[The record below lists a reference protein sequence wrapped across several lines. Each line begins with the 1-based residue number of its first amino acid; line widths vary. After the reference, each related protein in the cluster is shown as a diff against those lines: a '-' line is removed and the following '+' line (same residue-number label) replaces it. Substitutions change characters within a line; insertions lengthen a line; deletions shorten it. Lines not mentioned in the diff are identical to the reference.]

1 MFKVLR
7 DWIQRYFSDEEAVV
21 LAVLLF
27 LAFTAVLTLGG
38 MLAPVLAGMVLAYLM
53 QGLVVTLERLRVP
66 GGVAVG
72 LVFALFMGLLL
83 VFIVVV
89 VPLLWHQLITL
100 FNELPGMLAKWQSL
114 LLLLPERYP
123 HLVSDEQVLQAIEAA
138 RGEIGKFGQWAL
150 TFSLSSLPLLVN
162 IMIYLVLVPILVF
175 FFLKD
180 RAMIGQW
187 VRGYLPRERALITR
201 VAHEM
206 NRQIANYIRGKVIEI
221 FICGGVTYIA
231 FVVLELNYAAL
242 LALLVGISVVV
253 PYVGAVVVTVPVF
266 LIALFQWGWSDQFI
280 YLMAVYGII
289 QTLDGN
295 VLVPLLFS
303 EAVNLHPVAIIC
315 AVLLFGGLWG
325 FWGGVLRD
333 SPGDAV
339 QGRAGCLAAQG
350 AGGGAAALRG
360 WFDRSVGL
368 MAPSRASSLPQLT
381 ELFRKTPSNVGAG
394 LLAKAPSQASI
405 ESGLVQC
412 LSSRQNRINMPR
424 HLHAA
429 PFLTQY
435 AILVDQERAAIH
447 AHVFLAVELFQLD
460 HVEQLTDGFV
470 LVADQL
476 KGEFLFALEVLVGFE
491 AVARH
496 AEHFGIGGLERSVLI
511 TKALPLGRAARGAV
525 LGVEVDHYLLAF
537 QAGEADGLPAG
548 GGGLEIGNRLVDGNG
563 HESFLTLGSV
573 GARVRSGHRG
583 SARRQNPGTD
593 RAAS

>member
-83 VFIVVV
+83 VFIIIV

-123 HLVSDEQVLQAIEAA
+123 HLVSDEQVLQAIEVA

-180 RAMIGQW
+180 REMIGQW

-201 VAHEM
+201 VAQEM

-231 FVVLELNYAAL
+231 FVALGLNYSAL
-242 LALLVGISVVV
+242 LALLVGVSVVV
-253 PYVGAVVVTVPVF
+253 PYVGAVVVTVPVL

-325 FWGGVLRD
+325 FWGVFFAI
-333 SPGDAV
+333 P
-339 QGRAGCLAAQG
+339 LA
-350 AGGGAAALRG
+350 
-360 WFDRSVGL
+360 
-368 MAPSRASSLPQLT
+368 T
-381 ELFRKTPSNVGAG
+381 LFK
-394 LLAKAPSQASI
+394 
-405 ESGLVQC
+405 
-412 LSSRQNRINMPR
+412 
-424 HLHAA
+424 
-429 PFLTQY
+429 
-435 AILVDQERAAIH
+435 
-447 AHVFLAVELFQLD
+447 
-460 HVEQLTDGFV
+460 
-470 LVADQL
+470 
-476 KGEFLFALEVLVGFE
+476 
-491 AVARH
+491 
-496 AEHFGIGGLERSVLI
+496 
-511 TKALPLGRAARGAV
+511 AV
-525 LGVEVDHYLLAF
+525 LDAWPRKEPIVAPLL
-537 QAGEADGLPAG
+537 
-548 GGGLEIGNRLVDGNG
+548 
-563 HESFLTLGSV
+563 
-573 GARVRSGHRG
+573 
-583 SARRQNPGTD
+583 
-593 RAAS
+593 

>member
-53 QGLVVTLERLRVP
+53 QGLVVTLERLRIP

-72 LVFALFMGLLL
+72 LVFALFMGVLL

-100 FNELPGMLAKWQSL
+100 FNELPGMRAKWQSL

-123 HLVSDEQVLQAIEAA
+123 HLVSDEQVLQAIEVA

-180 RAMIGQW
+180 REMIGLW

-221 FICGGVTYIA
+221 FICGGATYIG
-231 FVVLELNYAAL
+231 FVVLGLNYAAL

-253 PYVGAVVVTVPVF
+253 PYVGAVVVTVPVL

-289 QTLDGN
+289 QVLDGN

-325 FWGGVLRD
+325 FWGVFFAI
-333 SPGDAV
+333 P
-339 QGRAGCLAAQG
+339 LA
-350 AGGGAAALRG
+350 
-360 WFDRSVGL
+360 
-368 MAPSRASSLPQLT
+368 T
-381 ELFRKTPSNVGAG
+381 LFK
-394 LLAKAPSQASI
+394 
-405 ESGLVQC
+405 
-412 LSSRQNRINMPR
+412 
-424 HLHAA
+424 
-429 PFLTQY
+429 
-435 AILVDQERAAIH
+435 
-447 AHVFLAVELFQLD
+447 
-460 HVEQLTDGFV
+460 
-470 LVADQL
+470 
-476 KGEFLFALEVLVGFE
+476 
-491 AVARH
+491 
-496 AEHFGIGGLERSVLI
+496 
-511 TKALPLGRAARGAV
+511 AV
-525 LGVEVDHYLLAF
+525 LDAWPRKEPVVAPLL
-537 QAGEADGLPAG
+537 
-548 GGGLEIGNRLVDGNG
+548 
-563 HESFLTLGSV
+563 
-573 GARVRSGHRG
+573 
-583 SARRQNPGTD
+583 
-593 RAAS
+593 

>member
-53 QGLVVTLERLRVP
+53 QGLVVTLERLRMP
-66 GGVAVG
+66 GGAAVG
-72 LVFALFMGLLL
+72 LVFALFMGVLLL
-83 VFIVVV
+83 FIVVV
-89 VPLLWHQLITL
+89 LPLLWHQLITL

-180 RAMIGQW
+180 RVMIGEW

-201 VAHEM
+201 VAEEM

-221 FICGGVTYIA
+221 VICGGVTYIA
-231 FVVLELNYAAL
+231 FVALGLNYAAL
-242 LALLVGISVVV
+242 LALLVGVSVVV
-253 PYVGAVVVTVPVF
+253 PYVGAVVVTVPVM

-325 FWGGVLRD
+325 FWGVFFAI
-333 SPGDAV
+333 P
-339 QGRAGCLAAQG
+339 LA
-350 AGGGAAALRG
+350 
-360 WFDRSVGL
+360 
-368 MAPSRASSLPQLT
+368 T
-381 ELFRKTPSNVGAG
+381 LFK
-394 LLAKAPSQASI
+394 
-405 ESGLVQC
+405 
-412 LSSRQNRINMPR
+412 
-424 HLHAA
+424 
-429 PFLTQY
+429 
-435 AILVDQERAAIH
+435 
-447 AHVFLAVELFQLD
+447 
-460 HVEQLTDGFV
+460 
-470 LVADQL
+470 
-476 KGEFLFALEVLVGFE
+476 
-491 AVARH
+491 
-496 AEHFGIGGLERSVLI
+496 
-511 TKALPLGRAARGAV
+511 AV
-525 LGVEVDHYLLAF
+525 LDAWPRKEPVVAPLL
-537 QAGEADGLPAG
+537 
-548 GGGLEIGNRLVDGNG
+548 
-563 HESFLTLGSV
+563 
-573 GARVRSGHRG
+573 
-583 SARRQNPGTD
+583 
-593 RAAS
+593 

>member
-53 QGLVVTLERLRVP
+53 QGLVVTLERLRMP

-72 LVFALFMGLLL
+72 LVFALFMGILL

-123 HLVSDEQVLQAIEAA
+123 HLVSDEQVLQAIEVA

-180 RAMIGQW
+180 REMIGQW

-221 FICGGVTYIA
+221 FICGGVTYIG
-231 FVVLELNYAAL
+231 FVVLGLNYAAL
-242 LALLVGISVVV
+242 LALLVGVSVVV
-253 PYVGAVVVTVPVF
+253 PYVGAVVVTVPVM

-325 FWGGVLRD
+325 FWGVFFAI
-333 SPGDAV
+333 P
-339 QGRAGCLAAQG
+339 LA
-350 AGGGAAALRG
+350 
-360 WFDRSVGL
+360 
-368 MAPSRASSLPQLT
+368 T
-381 ELFRKTPSNVGAG
+381 LFK
-394 LLAKAPSQASI
+394 
-405 ESGLVQC
+405 
-412 LSSRQNRINMPR
+412 
-424 HLHAA
+424 
-429 PFLTQY
+429 
-435 AILVDQERAAIH
+435 
-447 AHVFLAVELFQLD
+447 
-460 HVEQLTDGFV
+460 
-470 LVADQL
+470 
-476 KGEFLFALEVLVGFE
+476 
-491 AVARH
+491 
-496 AEHFGIGGLERSVLI
+496 
-511 TKALPLGRAARGAV
+511 AV
-525 LGVEVDHYLLAF
+525 LDAWPRKEPVVAPLL
-537 QAGEADGLPAG
+537 
-548 GGGLEIGNRLVDGNG
+548 
-563 HESFLTLGSV
+563 
-573 GARVRSGHRG
+573 
-583 SARRQNPGTD
+583 
-593 RAAS
+593 

>member
-21 LAVLLF
+21 LAVLLV

-53 QGLVVTLERLRVP
+53 QGLVVTLERLRMP

-72 LVFALFMGLLL
+72 LVFALFMGVLLL
-83 VFIVVV
+83 FIIVV

-123 HLVSDEQVLQAIEAA
+123 HLVSDEQVLQAIEVA

-180 RAMIGQW
+180 REMIGQW

-221 FICGGVTYIA
+221 FICGGVTYIG
-231 FVVLELNYAAL
+231 FVVLGLNYAAL
-242 LALLVGISVVV
+242 LALLVGVSVVV
-253 PYVGAVVVTVPVF
+253 PYVGAVVVTVPVM

-325 FWGGVLRD
+325 FWGVFFAI
-333 SPGDAV
+333 P
-339 QGRAGCLAAQG
+339 LA
-350 AGGGAAALRG
+350 
-360 WFDRSVGL
+360 
-368 MAPSRASSLPQLT
+368 T
-381 ELFRKTPSNVGAG
+381 LFK
-394 LLAKAPSQASI
+394 
-405 ESGLVQC
+405 
-412 LSSRQNRINMPR
+412 
-424 HLHAA
+424 
-429 PFLTQY
+429 
-435 AILVDQERAAIH
+435 
-447 AHVFLAVELFQLD
+447 
-460 HVEQLTDGFV
+460 
-470 LVADQL
+470 
-476 KGEFLFALEVLVGFE
+476 
-491 AVARH
+491 
-496 AEHFGIGGLERSVLI
+496 
-511 TKALPLGRAARGAV
+511 AV
-525 LGVEVDHYLLAF
+525 LDAWPRKEPVVAPLL
-537 QAGEADGLPAG
+537 
-548 GGGLEIGNRLVDGNG
+548 
-563 HESFLTLGSV
+563 
-573 GARVRSGHRG
+573 
-583 SARRQNPGTD
+583 
-593 RAAS
+593 

>member
-66 GGVAVG
+66 GGAAVG
-72 LVFALFMGLLL
+72 LVFALFMGVLL
-83 VFIVVV
+83 VFIIVV

-123 HLVSDEQVLQAIEAA
+123 HLVSDEQVLRAIEVA
-138 RGEIGKFGQWAL
+138 RGEIGNFGQWAL

-180 RAMIGQW
+180 REMIGEW

-221 FICGGVTYIA
+221 FICGGATYIG
-231 FVVLELNYAAL
+231 FVVLGLNYAAL

-253 PYVGAVVVTVPVF
+253 PYVGAVVVTVPVL

-289 QTLDGN
+289 QVLDGN

-325 FWGGVLRD
+325 FWGVFFAIPL
-333 SPGDAV
+333 S
-339 QGRAGCLAAQG
+339 
-350 AGGGAAALRG
+350 
-360 WFDRSVGL
+360 
-368 MAPSRASSLPQLT
+368 T
-381 ELFRKTPSNVGAG
+381 LFK
-394 LLAKAPSQASI
+394 
-405 ESGLVQC
+405 
-412 LSSRQNRINMPR
+412 
-424 HLHAA
+424 
-429 PFLTQY
+429 
-435 AILVDQERAAIH
+435 
-447 AHVFLAVELFQLD
+447 
-460 HVEQLTDGFV
+460 
-470 LVADQL
+470 
-476 KGEFLFALEVLVGFE
+476 
-491 AVARH
+491 
-496 AEHFGIGGLERSVLI
+496 
-511 TKALPLGRAARGAV
+511 AV
-525 LGVEVDHYLLAF
+525 LDAWPRKEPVVAPLL
-537 QAGEADGLPAG
+537 
-548 GGGLEIGNRLVDGNG
+548 
-563 HESFLTLGSV
+563 
-573 GARVRSGHRG
+573 
-583 SARRQNPGTD
+583 
-593 RAAS
+593 

>member
-27 LAFTAVLTLGG
+27 LGFTAVLTLGG

-72 LVFALFMGLLL
+72 LVFALFMGVLL

-123 HLVSDEQVLQAIEAA
+123 HLVSDEQVLQAIEVA

-180 RAMIGQW
+180 REMIGQW

-221 FICGGVTYIA
+221 FICGGVTYIG
-231 FVVLELNYAAL
+231 FVVLGLNYAAL
-242 LALLVGISVVV
+242 LALLVGVSVVV
-253 PYVGAVVVTVPVF
+253 PYVGAVVVTVPVM

-325 FWGGVLRD
+325 FWGVFFAI
-333 SPGDAV
+333 P
-339 QGRAGCLAAQG
+339 LA
-350 AGGGAAALRG
+350 
-360 WFDRSVGL
+360 
-368 MAPSRASSLPQLT
+368 T
-381 ELFRKTPSNVGAG
+381 LFK
-394 LLAKAPSQASI
+394 
-405 ESGLVQC
+405 
-412 LSSRQNRINMPR
+412 
-424 HLHAA
+424 
-429 PFLTQY
+429 
-435 AILVDQERAAIH
+435 
-447 AHVFLAVELFQLD
+447 
-460 HVEQLTDGFV
+460 
-470 LVADQL
+470 
-476 KGEFLFALEVLVGFE
+476 
-491 AVARH
+491 
-496 AEHFGIGGLERSVLI
+496 
-511 TKALPLGRAARGAV
+511 AV
-525 LGVEVDHYLLAF
+525 LDAWPRKEPVVAPLL
-537 QAGEADGLPAG
+537 
-548 GGGLEIGNRLVDGNG
+548 
-563 HESFLTLGSV
+563 
-573 GARVRSGHRG
+573 
-583 SARRQNPGTD
+583 
-593 RAAS
+593 

>member
-53 QGLVVTLERLRVP
+53 QGLVTTLERLRLP

-72 LVFALFMGLLL
+72 LVFALFMGLLV

-89 VPLLWHQLITL
+89 LPLLWHQLITL

-123 HLVSDEQVLQAIEAA
+123 HLVSDEQVLQAIEVA
-138 RGEIGKFGQWAL
+138 RGEIGKFVQWAL

-180 RAMIGQW
+180 RAIIGRW
-187 VRGYLPRERALITR
+187 VSGYLPRERALITR
-201 VAHEM
+201 VAEEM

-221 FICGGVTYIA
+221 VICGGVTYIA
-231 FVVLELNYAAL
+231 FVALGLNYAAL
-242 LALLVGISVVV
+242 LALLVGVSVVV
-253 PYVGAVVVTVPVF
+253 PYVGAVVVTVPVM

-325 FWGGVLRD
+325 FWGVFFAI
-333 SPGDAV
+333 P
-339 QGRAGCLAAQG
+339 LA
-350 AGGGAAALRG
+350 
-360 WFDRSVGL
+360 
-368 MAPSRASSLPQLT
+368 T
-381 ELFRKTPSNVGAG
+381 LFK
-394 LLAKAPSQASI
+394 
-405 ESGLVQC
+405 
-412 LSSRQNRINMPR
+412 
-424 HLHAA
+424 
-429 PFLTQY
+429 
-435 AILVDQERAAIH
+435 
-447 AHVFLAVELFQLD
+447 
-460 HVEQLTDGFV
+460 
-470 LVADQL
+470 
-476 KGEFLFALEVLVGFE
+476 
-491 AVARH
+491 
-496 AEHFGIGGLERSVLI
+496 
-511 TKALPLGRAARGAV
+511 AV
-525 LGVEVDHYLLAF
+525 LDAWPRKEPVVAPLL
-537 QAGEADGLPAG
+537 
-548 GGGLEIGNRLVDGNG
+548 
-563 HESFLTLGSV
+563 
-573 GARVRSGHRG
+573 
-583 SARRQNPGTD
+583 
-593 RAAS
+593 

>member
-53 QGLVVTLERLRVP
+53 QGLVVSLERLRLP
-66 GGVAVG
+66 GGAAVG
-72 LVFALFMGLLL
+72 LVFALFMGVLL
-83 VFIVVV
+83 VFILVV
-89 VPLLWHQLITL
+89 VPLLWHQFVTL

-123 HLVSDEQVLQAIEAA
+123 HLVSDEQVLRAIEVA

-180 RAMIGQW
+180 RAMISRW
-187 VRGYLPRERALITR
+187 VMGYLPQERTLITR

-221 FICGGVTYIA
+221 VICGGVTYVA
-231 FVVLELNYAAL
+231 FVALGLNYAAL

-253 PYVGAVVVTVPVF
+253 PYVGAVVVTVPVA

-280 YLMAVYGII
+280 YLMVVYGII

-303 EAVNLHPVAIIC
+303 GAVNLHPVAIIC

-325 FWGGVLRD
+325 FWGIFFAIPLATLFKAVL
-333 SPGDAV
+333 DA
-339 QGRAGCLAAQG
+339 
-350 AGGGAAALRG
+350 
-360 WFDRSVGL
+360 W
-368 MAPSRASSLPQLT
+368 P
-381 ELFRKTPSNVGAG
+381 RKDP
-394 LLAKAPSQASI
+394 
-405 ESGLVQC
+405 
-412 LSSRQNRINMPR
+412 
-424 HLHAA
+424 
-429 PFLTQY
+429 
-435 AILVDQERAAIH
+435 
-447 AHVFLAVELFQLD
+447 
-460 HVEQLTDGFV
+460 
-470 LVADQL
+470 
-476 KGEFLFALEVLVGFE
+476 
-491 AVARH
+491 AVA
-496 AEHFGIGGLERSVLI
+496 
-511 TKALPLGRAARGAV
+511 PL
-525 LGVEVDHYLLAF
+525 L
-537 QAGEADGLPAG
+537 
-548 GGGLEIGNRLVDGNG
+548 
-563 HESFLTLGSV
+563 
-573 GARVRSGHRG
+573 
-583 SARRQNPGTD
+583 
-593 RAAS
+593 

>member
-53 QGLVVTLERLRVP
+53 QGLVLSLERLRVP

-72 LVFALFMGLLL
+72 LVFALFMGVLL

-123 HLVSDEQVLQAIEAA
+123 HLVSDEQVLQAIDVA

-180 RAMIGQW
+180 RVMIGEW

-201 VAHEM
+201 VAHDM

-231 FVVLELNYAAL
+231 FVILELNYAAL
-242 LALLVGISVVV
+242 LALLVGVSVVV
-253 PYVGAVVVTVPVF
+253 PYVGAVVVTVPVL

-325 FWGGVLRD
+325 FWGVFFAI
-333 SPGDAV
+333 P
-339 QGRAGCLAAQG
+339 LA
-350 AGGGAAALRG
+350 
-360 WFDRSVGL
+360 
-368 MAPSRASSLPQLT
+368 T
-381 ELFRKTPSNVGAG
+381 LFK
-394 LLAKAPSQASI
+394 
-405 ESGLVQC
+405 
-412 LSSRQNRINMPR
+412 
-424 HLHAA
+424 
-429 PFLTQY
+429 
-435 AILVDQERAAIH
+435 
-447 AHVFLAVELFQLD
+447 
-460 HVEQLTDGFV
+460 
-470 LVADQL
+470 
-476 KGEFLFALEVLVGFE
+476 
-491 AVARH
+491 
-496 AEHFGIGGLERSVLI
+496 
-511 TKALPLGRAARGAV
+511 AV
-525 LGVEVDHYLLAF
+525 LDAWPRKEPMVAPLL
-537 QAGEADGLPAG
+537 
-548 GGGLEIGNRLVDGNG
+548 
-563 HESFLTLGSV
+563 
-573 GARVRSGHRG
+573 
-583 SARRQNPGTD
+583 
-593 RAAS
+593 

>member
-53 QGLVVTLERLRVP
+53 QGLVTTLERLRLP
-66 GGVAVG
+66 GGLAVG
-72 LVFALFMGLLL
+72 LVFALFMGLLV

-89 VPLLWHQLITL
+89 LPLLWHQLITL

-123 HLVSDEQVLQAIEAA
+123 HLVSDEQVLQAIEVA

-180 RAMIGQW
+180 REMIGRW
-187 VRGYLPRERALITR
+187 VSGYLPRERALITR
-201 VAHEM
+201 VAEEM

-221 FICGGVTYIA
+221 VICGGVTYIA
-231 FVVLELNYAAL
+231 FVALGLNYAAL
-242 LALLVGISVVV
+242 LALLVGVSVVV
-253 PYVGAVVVTVPVF
+253 PYVGAVVVTVPVM

-325 FWGGVLRD
+325 FWGVFFAI
-333 SPGDAV
+333 P
-339 QGRAGCLAAQG
+339 LA
-350 AGGGAAALRG
+350 
-360 WFDRSVGL
+360 
-368 MAPSRASSLPQLT
+368 T
-381 ELFRKTPSNVGAG
+381 LFK
-394 LLAKAPSQASI
+394 
-405 ESGLVQC
+405 
-412 LSSRQNRINMPR
+412 
-424 HLHAA
+424 
-429 PFLTQY
+429 
-435 AILVDQERAAIH
+435 
-447 AHVFLAVELFQLD
+447 
-460 HVEQLTDGFV
+460 
-470 LVADQL
+470 
-476 KGEFLFALEVLVGFE
+476 
-491 AVARH
+491 
-496 AEHFGIGGLERSVLI
+496 
-511 TKALPLGRAARGAV
+511 AV
-525 LGVEVDHYLLAF
+525 LDAWPRQEPVVAPLL
-537 QAGEADGLPAG
+537 
-548 GGGLEIGNRLVDGNG
+548 
-563 HESFLTLGSV
+563 
-573 GARVRSGHRG
+573 
-583 SARRQNPGTD
+583 
-593 RAAS
+593 

>member
-53 QGLVVTLERLRVP
+53 QGLVVTLERLRIP

-72 LVFALFMGLLL
+72 LVFALFMGVLL

-123 HLVSDEQVLQAIEAA
+123 HLVSDEQVLQAIEVA

-180 RAMIGQW
+180 REMIGLW

-221 FICGGVTYIA
+221 FICGGATYIG
-231 FVVLELNYAAL
+231 FVVLGLNYAAL

-253 PYVGAVVVTVPVF
+253 PYVGAVVVTVPVL

-289 QTLDGN
+289 QVLDGN

-325 FWGGVLRD
+325 FWGVFFAI
-333 SPGDAV
+333 P
-339 QGRAGCLAAQG
+339 LA
-350 AGGGAAALRG
+350 
-360 WFDRSVGL
+360 
-368 MAPSRASSLPQLT
+368 T
-381 ELFRKTPSNVGAG
+381 LFK
-394 LLAKAPSQASI
+394 
-405 ESGLVQC
+405 
-412 LSSRQNRINMPR
+412 
-424 HLHAA
+424 
-429 PFLTQY
+429 
-435 AILVDQERAAIH
+435 
-447 AHVFLAVELFQLD
+447 
-460 HVEQLTDGFV
+460 
-470 LVADQL
+470 
-476 KGEFLFALEVLVGFE
+476 
-491 AVARH
+491 
-496 AEHFGIGGLERSVLI
+496 
-511 TKALPLGRAARGAV
+511 AV
-525 LGVEVDHYLLAF
+525 LDAWPRKESVVAPLL
-537 QAGEADGLPAG
+537 
-548 GGGLEIGNRLVDGNG
+548 
-563 HESFLTLGSV
+563 
-573 GARVRSGHRG
+573 
-583 SARRQNPGTD
+583 
-593 RAAS
+593 

>member
-53 QGLVVTLERLRVP
+53 QGLVLTLERWRLP
-66 GGVAVG
+66 GGAAVG

-123 HLVSDEQVLQAIEAA
+123 HLVSDEQVLQAIEVA

-180 RAMIGQW
+180 RAMIRQW
-187 VRGYLPRERALITR
+187 VRGYLPRERALIIR
-201 VAHEM
+201 VAQEM

-221 FICGGVTYIA
+221 VICGGVTYIA
-231 FVVLELNYAAL
+231 FVALGLNYAAL

-253 PYVGAVVVTVPVF
+253 PYVGAVVVTVPVA

-325 FWGGVLRD
+325 FWGVFFAI
-333 SPGDAV
+333 P
-339 QGRAGCLAAQG
+339 LA
-350 AGGGAAALRG
+350 
-360 WFDRSVGL
+360 
-368 MAPSRASSLPQLT
+368 T
-381 ELFRKTPSNVGAG
+381 LFK
-394 LLAKAPSQASI
+394 
-405 ESGLVQC
+405 
-412 LSSRQNRINMPR
+412 
-424 HLHAA
+424 
-429 PFLTQY
+429 
-435 AILVDQERAAIH
+435 
-447 AHVFLAVELFQLD
+447 
-460 HVEQLTDGFV
+460 
-470 LVADQL
+470 
-476 KGEFLFALEVLVGFE
+476 
-491 AVARH
+491 
-496 AEHFGIGGLERSVLI
+496 
-511 TKALPLGRAARGAV
+511 AV
-525 LGVEVDHYLLAF
+525 LDAWPRKEPVVAPLL
-537 QAGEADGLPAG
+537 
-548 GGGLEIGNRLVDGNG
+548 
-563 HESFLTLGSV
+563 
-573 GARVRSGHRG
+573 
-583 SARRQNPGTD
+583 
-593 RAAS
+593 

>member
-21 LAVLLF
+21 LAVLLI
-27 LAFTAVLTLGG
+27 LGFTAVLTLGG

-123 HLVSDEQVLQAIEAA
+123 HLVSDEQVLQAIEVA

-180 RAMIGQW
+180 REMIGQW

-201 VAHEM
+201 VAQEM
-206 NRQIANYIRGKVIEI
+206 NRQIANYIRCKVIEI
-221 FICGGVTYIA
+221 IICGGVTYIA
-231 FVVLELNYAAL
+231 FVALGLNYAAL
-242 LALLVGISVVV
+242 LALLVGVSVVV
-253 PYVGAVVVTVPVF
+253 PYVGAVVVTVPVL

-325 FWGGVLRD
+325 FWGVFFAI
-333 SPGDAV
+333 P
-339 QGRAGCLAAQG
+339 LA
-350 AGGGAAALRG
+350 
-360 WFDRSVGL
+360 
-368 MAPSRASSLPQLT
+368 T
-381 ELFRKTPSNVGAG
+381 LFK
-394 LLAKAPSQASI
+394 
-405 ESGLVQC
+405 
-412 LSSRQNRINMPR
+412 
-424 HLHAA
+424 
-429 PFLTQY
+429 
-435 AILVDQERAAIH
+435 
-447 AHVFLAVELFQLD
+447 
-460 HVEQLTDGFV
+460 
-470 LVADQL
+470 
-476 KGEFLFALEVLVGFE
+476 
-491 AVARH
+491 
-496 AEHFGIGGLERSVLI
+496 
-511 TKALPLGRAARGAV
+511 AV
-525 LGVEVDHYLLAF
+525 LDAWPRKEPVVAPLL
-537 QAGEADGLPAG
+537 
-548 GGGLEIGNRLVDGNG
+548 
-563 HESFLTLGSV
+563 
-573 GARVRSGHRG
+573 
-583 SARRQNPGTD
+583 
-593 RAAS
+593 

>member
-53 QGLVVTLERLRVP
+53 QGLVVTLERLRMP

-72 LVFALFMGLLL
+72 LVFALFMGVLL
-83 VFIVVV
+83 VFIIVV

-123 HLVSDEQVLQAIEAA
+123 HLVSDEQVLQAIEVA

-180 RAMIGQW
+180 REMIGQW

-201 VAHEM
+201 VAQEM

-231 FVVLELNYAAL
+231 FVALGLNYAAL
-242 LALLVGISVVV
+242 LALLVGVSVVV
-253 PYVGAVVVTVPVF
+253 PYVGAVVVTVPVL

-325 FWGGVLRD
+325 FWGVFFAI
-333 SPGDAV
+333 P
-339 QGRAGCLAAQG
+339 LA
-350 AGGGAAALRG
+350 
-360 WFDRSVGL
+360 
-368 MAPSRASSLPQLT
+368 T
-381 ELFRKTPSNVGAG
+381 LFK
-394 LLAKAPSQASI
+394 
-405 ESGLVQC
+405 
-412 LSSRQNRINMPR
+412 
-424 HLHAA
+424 
-429 PFLTQY
+429 
-435 AILVDQERAAIH
+435 
-447 AHVFLAVELFQLD
+447 
-460 HVEQLTDGFV
+460 
-470 LVADQL
+470 
-476 KGEFLFALEVLVGFE
+476 
-491 AVARH
+491 
-496 AEHFGIGGLERSVLI
+496 
-511 TKALPLGRAARGAV
+511 AV
-525 LGVEVDHYLLAF
+525 LDAWPRKVPVVAPLL
-537 QAGEADGLPAG
+537 
-548 GGGLEIGNRLVDGNG
+548 
-563 HESFLTLGSV
+563 
-573 GARVRSGHRG
+573 
-583 SARRQNPGTD
+583 
-593 RAAS
+593 

>member
-53 QGLVVTLERLRVP
+53 QGLVVTLERLRMP

-123 HLVSDEQVLQAIEAA
+123 HLVSDEQVLQAIEVA

-180 RAMIGQW
+180 REMIGQW

-221 FICGGVTYIA
+221 FICGGVTYIG
-231 FVVLELNYAAL
+231 FVVLGLNYAAL
-242 LALLVGISVVV
+242 LALLVGVSVVV
-253 PYVGAVVVTVPVF
+253 PYVGAVVVTVPVL

-325 FWGGVLRD
+325 FWGVFFAI
-333 SPGDAV
+333 P
-339 QGRAGCLAAQG
+339 LA
-350 AGGGAAALRG
+350 
-360 WFDRSVGL
+360 
-368 MAPSRASSLPQLT
+368 T
-381 ELFRKTPSNVGAG
+381 LFK
-394 LLAKAPSQASI
+394 
-405 ESGLVQC
+405 
-412 LSSRQNRINMPR
+412 
-424 HLHAA
+424 
-429 PFLTQY
+429 
-435 AILVDQERAAIH
+435 
-447 AHVFLAVELFQLD
+447 
-460 HVEQLTDGFV
+460 
-470 LVADQL
+470 
-476 KGEFLFALEVLVGFE
+476 
-491 AVARH
+491 
-496 AEHFGIGGLERSVLI
+496 
-511 TKALPLGRAARGAV
+511 AV
-525 LGVEVDHYLLAF
+525 LDAWPRKEPVVAPLL
-537 QAGEADGLPAG
+537 
-548 GGGLEIGNRLVDGNG
+548 
-563 HESFLTLGSV
+563 
-573 GARVRSGHRG
+573 
-583 SARRQNPGTD
+583 
-593 RAAS
+593 

>member
-53 QGLVVTLERLRVP
+53 QGLVTTLERLRLP
-66 GGVAVG
+66 GTVAVG
-72 LVFALFMGLLL
+72 LVFALFMGLLV
-83 VFIVVV
+83 VFMVVV
-89 VPLLWHQLITL
+89 VPLLWHQLVTL

-123 HLVSDEQVLQAIEAA
+123 HLVSDEQVLQTIEVA
-138 RGEIGKFGQWAL
+138 RGQIGKFGQWAL

-180 RAMIGQW
+180 REMIGRW

-201 VAHEM
+201 VAQEM

-221 FICGGVTYIA
+221 FICGGVTYIG
-231 FVVLELNYAAL
+231 FVALGLNYAAL

-253 PYVGAVVVTVPVF
+253 PYVGTVVVTVPVA

-325 FWGGVLRD
+325 FWGVFFAI
-333 SPGDAV
+333 P
-339 QGRAGCLAAQG
+339 LA
-350 AGGGAAALRG
+350 
-360 WFDRSVGL
+360 
-368 MAPSRASSLPQLT
+368 T
-381 ELFRKTPSNVGAG
+381 LFK
-394 LLAKAPSQASI
+394 
-405 ESGLVQC
+405 
-412 LSSRQNRINMPR
+412 
-424 HLHAA
+424 
-429 PFLTQY
+429 
-435 AILVDQERAAIH
+435 
-447 AHVFLAVELFQLD
+447 
-460 HVEQLTDGFV
+460 
-470 LVADQL
+470 
-476 KGEFLFALEVLVGFE
+476 
-491 AVARH
+491 
-496 AEHFGIGGLERSVLI
+496 
-511 TKALPLGRAARGAV
+511 AV
-525 LGVEVDHYLLAF
+525 LDAWPSKEPVVAPLL
-537 QAGEADGLPAG
+537 
-548 GGGLEIGNRLVDGNG
+548 
-563 HESFLTLGSV
+563 
-573 GARVRSGHRG
+573 
-583 SARRQNPGTD
+583 
-593 RAAS
+593 

>member
-72 LVFALFMGLLL
+72 AVFALFMGVLL
-83 VFIVVV
+83 VFIIVV

-180 RAMIGQW
+180 REMIGQW

-231 FVVLELNYAAL
+231 FVVLGLNYAAL
-242 LALLVGISVVV
+242 LALLVGVSVVV
-253 PYVGAVVVTVPVF
+253 PYVGAVVVTVPVL

-325 FWGGVLRD
+325 FWGVFFAI
-333 SPGDAV
+333 P
-339 QGRAGCLAAQG
+339 LA
-350 AGGGAAALRG
+350 
-360 WFDRSVGL
+360 
-368 MAPSRASSLPQLT
+368 T
-381 ELFRKTPSNVGAG
+381 LFK
-394 LLAKAPSQASI
+394 
-405 ESGLVQC
+405 
-412 LSSRQNRINMPR
+412 
-424 HLHAA
+424 
-429 PFLTQY
+429 
-435 AILVDQERAAIH
+435 
-447 AHVFLAVELFQLD
+447 
-460 HVEQLTDGFV
+460 
-470 LVADQL
+470 
-476 KGEFLFALEVLVGFE
+476 
-491 AVARH
+491 
-496 AEHFGIGGLERSVLI
+496 
-511 TKALPLGRAARGAV
+511 AV
-525 LGVEVDHYLLAF
+525 LDAWPRREPVVAPLL
-537 QAGEADGLPAG
+537 
-548 GGGLEIGNRLVDGNG
+548 
-563 HESFLTLGSV
+563 
-573 GARVRSGHRG
+573 
-583 SARRQNPGTD
+583 
-593 RAAS
+593 

>member
-21 LAVLLF
+21 LAVLLI
-27 LAFTAVLTLGG
+27 LGFTAVLTLGG
-38 MLAPVLAGMVLAYLM
+38 MLAPVLAGMVLASLM
-53 QGLVVTLERLRVP
+53 QGLVVVLERWRVP

-83 VFIVVV
+83 VFIIVV

-123 HLVSDEQVLQAIEAA
+123 HLVSDEQVLQAIEVA

-180 RAMIGQW
+180 REMIGRW

-221 FICGGVTYIA
+221 FICGGVTYIG
-231 FVVLELNYAAL
+231 FVVLGLNYAAL
-242 LALLVGISVVV
+242 LALLVGVSVVV
-253 PYVGAVVVTVPVF
+253 PYVGAVVVTVPVL

-325 FWGGVLRD
+325 FWGVFFAIPLATLFKAVL
-333 SPGDAV
+333 DA
-339 QGRAGCLAAQG
+339 
-350 AGGGAAALRG
+350 
-360 WFDRSVGL
+360 W
-368 MAPSRASSLPQLT
+368 P
-381 ELFRKTPSNVGAG
+381 RK
-394 LLAKAPSQASI
+394 
-405 ESGLVQC
+405 
-412 LSSRQNRINMPR
+412 
-424 HLHAA
+424 
-429 PFLTQY
+429 
-435 AILVDQERAAIH
+435 
-447 AHVFLAVELFQLD
+447 
-460 HVEQLTDGFV
+460 
-470 LVADQL
+470 
-476 KGEFLFALEVLVGFE
+476 E
-491 AVARH
+491 AVVA
-496 AEHFGIGGLERSVLI
+496 
-511 TKALPLGRAARGAV
+511 PL
-525 LGVEVDHYLLAF
+525 L
-537 QAGEADGLPAG
+537 
-548 GGGLEIGNRLVDGNG
+548 
-563 HESFLTLGSV
+563 
-573 GARVRSGHRG
+573 
-583 SARRQNPGTD
+583 
-593 RAAS
+593 